1 MFAFD
6 AVRGRAVKVRGERE
20 GCMARDARGSDNFG
34 NLAGNSGRGKGARIA
49 ADRFERAQP
58 QENAVLS
65 VEARG
70 QWRGAVDADNGCAR
84 RGDAVH
90 GQRNRSEGRAGEW
103 AWRGASG
110 VWLREAPS

>member
-1 MFAFD
+1 
-6 AVRGRAVKVRGERE
+6 
-20 GCMARDARGSDNFG
+20 MARDARGSDNFG
-34 NLAGNSGRGKGARIA
+34 NLAGNSERGKGARIA

-58 QENAVLS
+58 QEDAVLS

-70 QWRGAVDADNGCAR
+70 QWRGAVDAENGCAR